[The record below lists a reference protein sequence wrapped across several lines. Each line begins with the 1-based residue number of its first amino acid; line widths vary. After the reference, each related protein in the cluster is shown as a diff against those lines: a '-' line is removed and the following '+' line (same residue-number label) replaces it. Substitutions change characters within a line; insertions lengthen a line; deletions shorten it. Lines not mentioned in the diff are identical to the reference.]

1 METVHLLIQ
10 HLCSVR
16 AEDDKASK
24 SCSFNKCGD
33 VREIELEKQTAK
45 GINKKA

>member
-10 HLCSVR
+10 HLAVR

-45 GINKKA
+45 GMNKKA